1 MKVLVNI
8 EKCIGSG
15 MCTIISPSVF
25 RLDEDGALIILK
37 NQAAEEE
44 TASVKDAVACCPVGA
59 ISLVD

>member
-1 MKVLVNI
+1 MKVLVNM

-25 RLDEDGALIILK
+25 RLDDDGSLIILK

-44 TASVKDAVACCPVGA
+44 IESVKDAVACCPVGA
-59 ISLVD
+59 IRLVN